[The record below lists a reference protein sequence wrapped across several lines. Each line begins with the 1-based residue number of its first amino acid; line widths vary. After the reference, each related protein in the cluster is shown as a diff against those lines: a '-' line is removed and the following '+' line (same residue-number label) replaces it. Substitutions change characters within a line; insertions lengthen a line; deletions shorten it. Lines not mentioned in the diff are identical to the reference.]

1 MSADTPYHKTW
12 FTVVGVVA
20 DGRYRELQATRLDLY
35 MSHLQADTPL
45 GYLVVR
51 ATGEPTALT
60 PSIRAIVRSID
71 DTVAITEIASMDQIV
86 SQALGNPRFAAI
98 VFGMFGLVALA
109 LAALGVYGLL
119 AYAVTCRT
127 QEIGVRMALGA
138 RVADVLGTVL
148 GSTIRLTLA
157 GIAIGL
163 VSAALLAR
171 LVEGLLFGVRP
182 SDPITFAMAPVV
194 LAFAAL
200 VACLAPALR
209 AVRVDPLVALRYE

>member
-1 MSADTPYHKTW
+1 
-12 FTVVGVVA
+12 
-20 DGRYRELQATRLDLY
+20 
-35 MSHLQADTPL
+35 
-45 GYLVVR
+45 
-51 ATGEPTALT
+51 
-60 PSIRAIVRSID
+60 
-71 DTVAITEIASMDQIV
+71 
-86 SQALGNPRFAAI
+86 
-98 VFGMFGLVALA
+98 
-109 LAALGVYGLL
+109 
-119 AYAVTCRT
+119 
-127 QEIGVRMALGA
+127 MALGA
-138 RVADVLGTVL
+138 RVADVLGAVL

-194 LAFAAL
+194 LALTAL